1 MENINELNELNEL
14 IRECTGDIIMAIC
27 FLSNTCLAS
36 SIINNYFINNDD
48 DDNYIFYNIINV
60 VIGLSLAYP
69 YYILYTKYINF
80 HLKNI

>member
-1 MENINELNELNEL
+1 MENTNNLNELNEL
-14 IRECTGDIIMAIC
+14 IRECTGDIIMSIC
-27 FLSNTCLAS
+27 FLGNTFLAS
-36 SIINNYFINNDD
+36 SVVNNYFINDED
-48 DDNYIFYNIINV
+48 DDNILYNIINV